1 MTDLLYMVFLTK
13 SDIKTFPSKNFILSV
28 RNPCETLLERKG
40 QLLDSV
46 KPDIINLGFTRIL
59 LYICYIQIVL
69 SATTRGD
76 LDQSEYEETKNETME
91 QLREFNESLSKMISG
106 DMTLVDHLG
115 SMQLVSILIN

>member
-1 MTDLLYMVFLTK
+1 MVFLTK